1 MLCVLGYDVNEV
13 DLQLWEIPL
22 YLQVD
27 SAVVVLVEDAG
38 GISSE
43 SAKTVLNKKDSPS
56 AKIAL
61 QKVRLQLQILD
72 KKISDTNSNIQ
83 KYV

>member
-1 MLCVLGYDVNEV
+1 M
-13 DLQLWEIPL
+13 
-22 YLQVD
+22 
-27 SAVVVLVEDAG
+27 VLVEDAG